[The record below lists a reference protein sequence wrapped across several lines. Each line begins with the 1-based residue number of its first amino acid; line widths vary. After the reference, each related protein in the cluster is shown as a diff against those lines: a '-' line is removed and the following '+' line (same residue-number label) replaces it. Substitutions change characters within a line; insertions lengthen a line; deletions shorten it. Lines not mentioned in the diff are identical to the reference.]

1 MKRLVIRTA
10 ARADILQQVEY
21 YLDEFAFD
29 AARRFPLAVQT
40 AMGQSQEMPGIGA
53 AKVLNN
59 PRLKG
64 LRSWPVSGFE
74 AHRIYYVETPDAIR
88 VIRILHG
95 MRDLPPILEDE

>member
-1 MKRLVIRTA
+1 V
-10 ARADILQQVEY
+10 
-21 YLDEFAFD
+21 LD
-29 AARRFPLAVQT
+29 
-40 AMGQSQEMPGIGA
+40 
-53 AKVLNN
+53 N